1 MDVVSTGQA
10 LRADSFAKS
19 CFSGSDGASLSMA
32 YGPGY
37 GFCVPLQ
44 KKTGTPIGAPVFAVY
59 ANGFAY
65 FIAAWAAARR
75 AIGTRKG
82 EQLT

>member
-1 MDVVSTGQA
+1 
-10 LRADSFAKS
+10 
-19 CFSGSDGASLSMA
+19 MA